1 MEVFTGS
8 TPTYSVNCK
17 GFLETLQDEE
27 PEALRVSRWSE
38 GSRVECEREARHLLA
53 L

>member
-1 MEVFTGS
+1 MEVFTAS

-27 PEALRVSRWSE
+27 PKALRVSRPL
-38 GSRVECEREARHLLA
+38 RARPVECKREARDLHPF
-53 L
+53 